1 MPDELDVNGVRYLRA
16 DLARAEPE
24 VERTLSIGEASEAT
38 GFPRDVIYAATKRG
52 ELPAVMPNGTLR
64 GARIRVS
71 ALAATDARPPRGRRP
86 CKGARLECSR
96 WTGRQWTGRWR
107 WASPRGFSAARGR

>member
-38 GFPRDVIYAATKRG
+38 GFPRDVIYAAIKRG

-71 ALAATDARPPRGRRP
+71 ALARWMHEKERGR
-86 CKGARLECSR
+86 A
-96 WTGRQWTGRWR
+96 
-107 WASPRGFSAARGR
+107 